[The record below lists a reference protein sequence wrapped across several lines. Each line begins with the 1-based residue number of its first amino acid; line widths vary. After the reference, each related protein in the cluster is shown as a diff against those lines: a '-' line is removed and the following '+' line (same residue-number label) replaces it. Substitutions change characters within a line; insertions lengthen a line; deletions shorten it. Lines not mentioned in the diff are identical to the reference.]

1 MPSHAVNDAAT
12 AMSAVNRPSGSGSTH
27 VCATWSHAAVP
38 VRHTDSSAG
47 DCCRAPKPAP
57 VTVTTASSG
66 RSVAGSIA
74 IDGGGGS
81 GASGSKRSCALPARD
96 ESGRK

>member
-1 MPSHAVNDAAT
+1 VNEAAT
-12 AMSAVNRPSGSGSTH
+12 AMSAVNRPSGPGSTQ

-38 VRHTDSSAG
+38 ARHTDSSAG
-47 DCCRAPKPAP
+47 DCCKAPKPAP

-66 RSVAGSIA
+66 RSVAGVTV

-81 GASGSKRSCALPARD
+81 GASGSKRSRTRPARD
-96 ESGRK
+96 ESGR